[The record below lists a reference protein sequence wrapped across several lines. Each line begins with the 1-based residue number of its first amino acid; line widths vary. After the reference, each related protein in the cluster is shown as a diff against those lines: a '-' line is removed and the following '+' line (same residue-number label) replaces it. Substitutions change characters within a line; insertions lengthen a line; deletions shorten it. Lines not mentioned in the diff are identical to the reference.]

1 MLVYSKQFLQ
11 DGAGATKWIRIAQQ
25 SKATQDWF
33 PEEGGAEWFVDT
45 KDAKKLKL
53 SSRDRHPAGDVY
65 VLVIFMLFGTASI
78 SHSCS
83 SALLR
88 EQTHPTGVDVDKNAT
103 LLPELARLWSNCSDP
118 PRLPHSQAAMRTEI
132 G

>member
-11 DGAGATKWIRIAQQ
+11 DDAGATKWIRIAQQ
-25 SKATQDWF
+25 SKAQDWF

-45 KDAKKLKL
+45 KDSKKLKL

-118 PRLPHSQAAMRTEI
+118 PRLPHSHAAMRTEI